1 MSSLKTMVIGCLLAG
16 CGGLALAAPAAGVG
30 KGPARLAPK
39 PAEVCSAMSVSKHF
53 TLADADFGWVRDQL
67 NATLARVPQ
76 DPAGN
81 FRKAA
86 GHRIPANATQFGL
99 RLDHAR
105 CDAVQGPLAGETLR
119 THSGVSTKDC
129 REVDCEDPLPGW
141 TAPEGSTMAIWTCE
155 GNVFREVVYERI
167 NGTWRVKSVREEF
180 VVTCQVGKEPA
191 EGKEPRDGK
200 E

>member
-1 MSSLKTMVIGCLLAG
+1 MSSLKTMLIGCLLAG
-16 CGGLALAAPAAGVG
+16 GCGLALAAPAVAVG
-30 KGPARLAPK
+30 KGPVAFAPE
-39 PAEVCSAMSVSKHF
+39 PAEVCSAMSVSKHY

-67 NATLARVPQ
+67 NATLDRVPA
-76 DPAGN
+76 DRAGN

-86 GHRIPANATQFGL
+86 SHRIAADATQFGL

-105 CDAVQGPLAGETLR
+105 CDAVQGPLAGEALR
-119 THSGVSTKDC
+119 AGSGVPTKDC
-129 REVDCEDPLPGW
+129 REAGCEDPLPGW
-141 TAPEGSTMAIWTCE
+141 TAPEGSTLAIWTCE

-167 NGTWRVKSVREEF
+167 NGTWRVKSVREEL
-180 VVTCQVGKEPA
+180 VVSCQVSKEPG